1 MIDAATL
8 LARLRTDSELV
19 DSGVDLLL
27 DQALAEPIGELLGS
41 PEELSIELATA
52 IRASANSPGLAPW
65 IEAELDRLRSD
76 LKTDERSIAERLPKT
91 LPDTLGRALGRPFT
105 PDKELVRAAINHA
118 AMRSM
123 MRSVLQRTLLE
134 FGKKMWSA
142 LPDTRRIPGA
152 GFRSRLM
159 DMAKGVASVVGSEV
173 ERQLDD
179 RVNSFVDGTLANTID
194 MVIDRISD
202 PAHSREMSAWR
213 ADSVK
218 ALLAEPQARFTA
230 ELDKIT
236 TADVATDA
244 VALLETFA
252 SWEGLENSLRESLEH
267 LQTVLAERSLA
278 DLLDGSGLTQAWRP
292 LVHARLTARARMLI
306 SSDAFA
312 AWITRVVDEKA
323 ADEDPKNHDL
333 PQ

>member
-8 LARLRTDSELV
+8 LARLRTDSALV
-19 DSGVDLLL
+19 DSGVDLIL
-27 DQALAEPIGELLGS
+27 DQALAEPLRELLGS
-41 PEELSIELATA
+41 PEELSAGLATA
-52 IRASANSPGLAPW
+52 IRASAKNPGLAPW
-65 IEAELDRLRSD
+65 IEAELDALRSH
-76 LKTDERSIAERLPKT
+76 LQPDEQAIAERLPEA
-91 LPDTLGRALGRPFT
+91 LPEALGRALGRPFT
-105 PDKELVRAAINHA
+105 PDKDLVRAAINHA

-123 MRSVLQRTLLE
+123 MRSVLQSTLLE

-179 RVNSFVDGTLANTID
+179 RVNLFVDGALANAID
-194 MVIDRISD
+194 MVIERISD

-218 ALLAEPQARFTA
+218 ALLAEPQARYIA
-230 ELDKIT
+230 ELDKIA
-236 TADVATDA
+236 TADVAADA
-244 VALLETFA
+244 AALLEIIAT
-252 SWEGLENSLRESLEH
+252 WEGLQDSLREGLEH
-267 LQTVLAERSLA
+267 LQARLAERSLA
-278 DLLDGSGLTQAWRP
+278 DLLEGSGLTQAWRP
-292 LVHARLTARARMLI
+292 LVHERLSAWAHMLI

-312 AWITRVVDEKA
+312 AWIARVVDGEA
-323 ADEDPKNHDL
+323 PVEDPKTHE
-333 PQ
+333 